1 MDRIDQMLDMLGDDI
16 PEIIWEREAAD
27 VARPEDWGAVELR
40 SEPDAQWADGQA
52 TDRIW
57 SMDLYLAT
65 GDQGSQWAERVDN
78 VLRRFDEEAEW
89 ITWEM
94 AERSWQ
100 PNIQKVL
107 WRWRIRLYGEIS
119 MQEQW
124 HG

>member
-1 MDRIDQMLDMLGDDI
+1 MDRIDQMLDMLGDEI

-27 VARPEDWGAVELR
+27 VARPEDWGALELR
-40 SEPDAQWADGQA
+40 KEPDAQWADGQV

-57 SMDLYLAT
+57 SMDLFLAV
-65 GDQGSQWAERVDN
+65 GDQGSEWAERIDS

-94 AERSWQ
+94 TERGWQ

-107 WRWRIRLYGEIS
+107 WTWRIRLYGPLG
-119 MQEQW
+119 MREQW